1 MNALTTAQPSNQVAL
16 LQQAEVFAISPLVPG
31 HLRHGGEAVARA
43 NCFIAL
49 HLAQAM
55 GENPIVVMQNIH
67 IVNGKAGFSAQY
79 MIARANASGVFDGRI
94 NWRVSGAGKGLAVTA
109 YAVLKDTGE
118 EVSATVSMEMA
129 EAEGWT
135 KNPKYK
141 TMPEV
146 MLRYRAATFLVRW
159 YCPEVMLGYHTID
172 EVEDVGAAGAPERP
186 ARRKVS
192 LAALAEAQQAEVIDA
207 QPEPEA
213 APEKPA
219 PDSKALT
226 RAIEAINGVETI
238 IDLQAK
244 FAQISAFREWSDE
257 EYSQIDAA
265 YQAKEKQ
272 LKGDK

>member
-31 HLRHGGEAVARA
+31 HLRNGGEAVARA

-118 EVSATVSMEMA
+118 EVSSTVSMEMA

-172 EVEDVGAAGAPERP
+172 EVEDVDAAEDPERP

-192 LAALAEAQQAEVIDA
+192 LAALAEAQQAEVIEA
-207 QPEPEA
+207 QAETEPEQ
-213 APEKPA
+213 PRR
-219 PDSKALT
+219 DGKALA
-226 RAIEAINGVETI
+226 RAVEAINSVETI

-244 FAQISAFREWSDE
+244 FAQISGFREWSDE

-272 LKGDK
+272 LKSK